1 MKHLWNIAFALLF
14 SAAVIGCGGDSNSGK
29 TGEEGGQ
36 AEKETI
42 TQMGSDT
49 MVRLAQKW
57 AEEFGKANPNIIVQ
71 VNGGGSGN
79 GIAALI
85 DGRTQVANA
94 SRPMKE
100 SEIESM
106 KQKNGGIEPYR
117 VSVAKDGITIYTH
130 QSNPV
135 EQLTIAQLRDIY
147 EGKITNWKE
156 VGGNDAKIILYGR
169 ENSSGTYEFFKEHV
183 LDKGD
188 FAPTTQ
194 TLPGTA
200 QVVDNV
206 TKDPNGIGYGGA
218 AYAEGIKKVKLVTE
232 GGEAVEATEEN
243 ILSGKY
249 PLSRDLYMYFAQ
261 EPTGAMKTYIDWVLS
276 DAGQQLTTAEGY
288 YPLRSTGAAAGA
300 TAATDTSAAA
310 GK

>member
-14 SAAVIGCGGDSNSGK
+14 GASIIGCGGDDNGK
-29 TGEEGGQ
+29 AGEQGQ
-36 AEKETI
+36 EEKETI
-42 TQMGSDT
+42 TQLGSDT

-57 AEEFGKANPNIIVQ
+57 AEEFGKANPNIVVQ

-85 DGRTQVANA
+85 DGRTQIANA
-94 SRPMKE
+94 SRPMKD

-106 KQKNGGIEPYR
+106 KQKNGGVEPYR
-117 VSVAKDGITIYTH
+117 VSVAKDGITIYLH
-130 QSNPV
+130 EGNPV
-135 EQLTIAQLRDIY
+135 EKLTIEQLRDIY
-147 EGKITNWKE
+147 EGKVTNWKE

-183 LDKGD
+183 LNKGD

-218 AYAEGIKKVKLVTE
+218 AYAKGVKKAKLVTE
-232 GGEAVEATEEN
+232 SGEAVEGTEEN

-261 EPTGAMKTYIDWVLS
+261 EPSGAMKTYIDWVLS
-276 DAGQQLTTAEGY
+276 DAGQALTVSEGY
-288 YPLRSTGAAAGA
+288 YPLRATGTAPVAAG
-300 TAATDTSAAA
+300 TDTAA

>member
-1 MKHLWNIAFALLF
+1 MKHLWNIAFALLIG
-14 SAAVIGCGGDSNSGK
+14 ATVIGCGGDSESGD
-29 TGEEGGQ
+29 TADSEGQ
-36 AEKETI
+36 DTKETI

-57 AEEFGKANPNIIVQ
+57 AEEFGKAHPGIVVQ

-85 DGRTQVANA
+85 DGRTQIANA

-100 SEIESM
+100 SEIETM
-106 KQKNGGIEPYR
+106 KQKTGYEPYR
-117 VSVAKDGITIYTH
+117 VSVAKDGITIYVH
-130 QSNPV
+130 NDNPV
-135 EQLTIAQLRDIY
+135 EQLTIEQLRGIY

-188 FAPTTQ
+188 FAATTQ

-200 QVVDNV
+200 QVVESV

-218 AYAEGIKKVKLVTE
+218 AYAEGIKKLKLV
-232 GGEAVEATEEN
+232 GENGQALEPTEEN
-243 ILSGKY
+243 ILSGAY
-249 PLSRDLYMYFAQ
+249 ALSRDLYMYFAQ
-261 EPTGAMKTYIDWVLS
+261 APSGAMKTYIDWVLS
-276 DAGQQLTTAEGY
+276 DAGQALTTEEGY
-288 YPLRSTGAAAGA
+288 YPLRAVATAGTAAGTDT
-300 TAATDTSAAA
+300 TAAGS
-310 GK
+310 